1 MSPCIDIFSIFL
13 PHYLDTDGTSDIHRS
28 LDQSNSRSD
37 QSEPMSSDQSEPED
51 SLQDEEKTVKCKYCG
66 ERTVPSNFKRH
77 IKACKISF
85 QFIKKIGKL
94 YECSLCSDKKFERRS
109 SIYAHIRLRHANGRK
124 VSKENGLK
132 LKIDLKKEKIKSAS
146 EKINNDQISSYKE
159 FKCKICEIAFLQQP
173 LYLGESNFLFKITPL
188 DCNYLKVS

>member
-1 MSPCIDIFSIFL
+1 
-13 PHYLDTDGTSDIHRS
+13 
-28 LDQSNSRSD
+28 
-37 QSEPMSSDQSEPED
+37 MSSDQSEPED
-51 SLQDEEKTVKCKYCG
+51 SLQDEDKTVKCKYCG

-132 LKIDLKKEKIKSAS
+132 LKIDLKKETITSPS
-146 EKINNDQISSYKE
+146 ENNDQISSYKE

-173 LYLGESNFLFKITPL
+173 LYLGKSNFFVQYYTIRLQL
-188 DCNYLKVS
+188 LKSQLNQVFIARVC